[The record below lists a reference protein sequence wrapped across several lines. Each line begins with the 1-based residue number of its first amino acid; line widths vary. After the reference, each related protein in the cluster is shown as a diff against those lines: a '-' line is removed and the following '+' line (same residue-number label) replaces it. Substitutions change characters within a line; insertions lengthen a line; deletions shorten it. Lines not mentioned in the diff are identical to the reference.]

1 MSLHDCCVFMQRDLF
16 SRGHQLFY
24 QEDWEEMVQ
33 IFERSLLEFYKA
45 LDECKVM
52 CDGPLRYISS
62 GAFAQVMSQQFIGRL
77 ECRINCVKKL
87 GEFRQNS
94 GEDYF
99 GSYFH
104 YLQQGYYF
112 CEPIA
117 LG

>member
-1 MSLHDCCVFMQRDLF
+1 MNFRTFVQRDLF
-16 SRGHQLFY
+16 SKGHQLFY
-24 QEDWEEMVQ
+24 QESWEEMVET
-33 IFERSLLEFYKA
+33 FEHSLLEFYKA

-52 CDGPLRYISS
+52 CDGPLRYSS
-62 GAFAQVMSQQFIGRL
+62 GSVFAQVMSQQFMGRL

-87 GEFRQNS
+87 GEFRHNN
-94 GEDYF
+94 GEDFF

-112 CEPIA
+112 CEPIP